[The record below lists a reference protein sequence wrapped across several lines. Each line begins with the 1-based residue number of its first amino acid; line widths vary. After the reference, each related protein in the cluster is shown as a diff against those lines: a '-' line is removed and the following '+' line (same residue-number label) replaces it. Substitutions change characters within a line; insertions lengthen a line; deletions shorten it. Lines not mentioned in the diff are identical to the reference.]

1 MDTQAQSNVTDLQNR
16 LNNAWTELQEL
27 DQGDGRLSVAE
38 MQRRNQLTDEIR
50 QLNAQLNEPGSEDRR
65 CYAGNPAE

>member
-38 MQRRNQLTDEIR
+38 M
-50 QLNAQLNEPGSEDRR
+50 AAP
-65 CYAGNPAE
+65 